1 MSKSNGKLS
10 ILHIFLAI
18 RETSAPYNEHCLP
31 WAATRDISICTFFNS
46 DITPPEKITLF
57 EGNGS
62 VRGFLRA
69 LRTAL
74 AAKEYDIIHTHSP
87 HVGLLLLVATL
98 LSHHKFAPSTVAT
111 VHDSYQN
118 FKLRNQLMFIP
129 VFATFQRVVCCG
141 RASFESF
148 PALYKRLAGDRLG
161 HVPNGLDIARVDR
174 IAANARRRDRR
185 ADEFTVIAISR
196 LVHIKNP
203 FLAIAAFTRIADR
216 DSRLIYIGDGHL
228 RNSLVEKSRDSGDSR
243 IEFTGL
249 IPRETVFEHLLN
261 ADLFI
266 TTSRGE
272 GLPVSVLEAMACG
285 CPVVLSDIP
294 PHREI
299 AEGVDFIPLI
309 KTDDAEGFAREI
321 RRFRE
326 MSRDERAAIGR
337 RCRALVEER
346 FSLPAMHAGYAR
358 VYAQITGGPVANTQ
372 VADLQDHP
380 TPAGES
386 QLDTKGV
393 R

>member
-1 MSKSNGKLS
+1 M
-10 ILHIFLAI
+10 AI

-31 WAATRDISICTFFNS
+31 WAATRDISICTFFKS
-46 DITPPEKITLF
+46 DIAPPKTITLF
-57 EGNGS
+57 EGDGS

-74 AAKEYDIIHTHSP
+74 AAKRYDIIHTHSP

-98 LSHHKFAPSTVAT
+98 LSHRKFAPSTVAT

-174 IAANARRRDRR
+174 IAANTRRRDRR
-185 ADEFTVIAISR
+185 ADEFTIVAISR

-203 FLAIAAFTRIADR
+203 SAAIVAFTRNADR

-228 RNSLVEKSRDSGDSR
+228 RESLVKRSQESADSR

-285 CPVVLSDIP
+285 CPVLLSDIP

-299 AEGVDFIPLI
+299 AEGVDFIPLVEP
-309 KTDDAEGFAREI
+309 DDVEGFAREI
-321 RRFRE
+321 RKFRE
-326 MSRDERAAIGR
+326 MSADERAAIGK

-346 FSLPAMHAGYAR
+346 FSLPAMHAGYAK
-358 VYAQITGGPVANTQ
+358 VYAQITGSPVSDTKEEGP
-372 VADLQDHP
+372 QDHP
-380 TPAGES
+380 TLASGS
-386 QLDTKGV
+386 RLDTNGEP
-393 R
+393 